1 MTEEARSISLPADI
15 AYGEVAGIET
25 ILDRESLSRVCRSMH
40 ELFGLS
46 VRIFSPA
53 GVLLADVHTEAA
65 ICRYVNSFEGGRP
78 ACTSVVSAVKNLAA
92 DREILPH
99 ACFTGAEYRVIPLR
113 YQDKVIGRAI
123 VGPFLP
129 VQVTRIPRSLAVI
142 DPALDVGVAAER
154 LAELPRAREETVRRI
169 IDHLERM
176 LEMIVFA
183 SHRARLTSEMHV
195 ASVRESH
202 RELAQKSARLEEA
215 VERLRHL
222 DQLKS
227 NFLATVSHELRTPLT
242 SIIGYSE
249 MLESGL
255 AGELTDEQQEF
266 VHTIH
271 QKGKQLLALVTSL
284 LDANRLERGMA
295 SLQFE
300 KVDVGE
306 IIRSVHET
314 VRPVAKGKGILV
326 EAVVEGEA
334 HTVVGDPI
342 RIEQMLSNLTDNALK
357 FTPASGTVRLRLRAT
372 TMNDSL
378 GGFGAALL
386 PRDRP
391 AVELSVEDSGQGI
404 PPEERSKIFDAF
416 YQIDGSQ
423 TRRHGG
429 AGLGL
434 SIVKNL
440 VDAHGGLIEV
450 GESDLGG
457 ARLAITLPV
466 DGPLR

>member
-314 VRPVAKGKGILV
+314 VRPV
-326 EAVVEGEA
+326 
-334 HTVVGDPI
+334 I

>member
-1 MTEEARSISLPADI
+1 
-15 AYGEVAGIET
+15 
-25 ILDRESLSRVCRSMH
+25 
-40 ELFGLS
+40 
-46 VRIFSPA
+46 
-53 GVLLADVHTEAA
+53 
-65 ICRYVNSFEGGRP
+65 
-78 ACTSVVSAVKNLAA
+78 
-92 DREILPH
+92 
-99 ACFTGAEYRVIPLR
+99 
-113 YQDKVIGRAI
+113 
-123 VGPFLP
+123 
-129 VQVTRIPRSLAVI
+129 
-142 DPALDVGVAAER
+142 
-154 LAELPRAREETVRRI
+154 
-169 IDHLERM
+169 
-176 LEMIVFA
+176 
-183 SHRARLTSEMHV
+183 
-195 ASVRESH
+195 
-202 RELAQKSARLEEA
+202 
-215 VERLRHL
+215 
-222 DQLKS
+222 
-227 NFLATVSHELRTPLT
+227 
-242 SIIGYSE
+242 
-249 MLESGL
+249 
-255 AGELTDEQQEF
+255 
-266 VHTIH
+266 
-271 QKGKQLLALVTSL
+271 
-284 LDANRLERGMA
+284 
-295 SLQFE
+295 
-300 KVDVGE
+300 
-306 IIRSVHET
+306 
-314 VRPVAKGKGILV
+314 LV
-326 EAVVEGEA
+326 EAFVEGEA